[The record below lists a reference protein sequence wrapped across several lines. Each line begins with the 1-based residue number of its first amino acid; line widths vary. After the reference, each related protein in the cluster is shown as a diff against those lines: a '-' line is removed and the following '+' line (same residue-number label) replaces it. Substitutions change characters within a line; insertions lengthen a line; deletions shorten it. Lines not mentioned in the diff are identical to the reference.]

1 MKALFFGQDSNQVE
15 QLALTLRIR
24 WPDLESIMVTK
35 GSQGL
40 MAIEQ
45 REPDI
50 AFMCEDLTD
59 MSMYSAISEIRKF
72 SDIPIIAMTGDDEME
87 GVKVLDLGG
96 DDYITPGTNMM
107 VMMVK
112 VVAIM
117 RRFNLVN
124 RRTDESPIQCGDL
137 VINPATFEVY
147 LGSTSLRLT
156 PTEFR
161 LLHLLAKN
169 RHITLSQEQQTK
181 LNQIKQQSLAGQ
193 ATYDRWIAEAEQEL
207 WILTSSD
214 APDVVKIE
222 AKVREVEKLRGDKRI
237 AFIRA
242 VGEAAQVLTGEQRQ
256 TLVGMLP
263 PDHAAAGVGNQN

>member
-1 MKALFFGQDSNQVE
+1 MKALFFGQDASQIE
-15 QLALTLRIR
+15 QLALALRIR
-24 WPDLESIMVTK
+24 WPDLESIMVTR
-35 GSQGL
+35 GNQGL

-45 REPDI
+45 KEPDI
-50 AFMCEDLTD
+50 AFMCEDLAD

-72 SDIPIIAMTGDDEME
+72 SDIPIIAITGNDEMD

-96 DDYITPGTNMM
+96 DDYITPGMNMM

-124 RRTDESPIQCGDL
+124 RRSDETPIHCGDL

-147 LGSTSLRLT
+147 LGATSLRLT

-169 RHITLSQEQQTK
+169 RHITLSQEYIMDAVWGDDLDGGNKVKKYIQRLRRK
-181 LNQIKQQSLAGQ
+181 LNDDAKNP
-193 ATYDRWIAEAEQEL
+193 RWIKTVHGMGYRLSPASQEQEL
-207 WILTSSD
+207 AT
-214 APDVVKIE
+214 AN
-222 AKVREVEKLRGDKRI
+222 
-237 AFIRA
+237 
-242 VGEAAQVLTGEQRQ
+242 AA
-256 TLVGMLP
+256 
-263 PDHAAAGVGNQN
+263 